1 MVQTGKVNT
10 FPSERVLPLINSDDK
25 EKVYELIVNIEALIH
40 CCEVSHSPVPYFCCF
55 GRSRR
60 TDCLLCF
67 RPIFGSTKQMGLILS
82 RTFEGVRVKIP
93 TEDDPKLKLDCMFFS
108 ATCEP
113 LQKKEDVVS

>member
-1 MVQTGKVNT
+1 
-10 FPSERVLPLINSDDK
+10 
-25 EKVYELIVNIEALIH
+25 
-40 CCEVSHSPVPYFCCF
+40 
-55 GRSRR
+55 
-60 TDCLLCF
+60 
-67 RPIFGSTKQMGLILS
+67 MGLILS